1 MSNHNNVDEYINEE
15 VSRIKRRKT
24 ASKELLSWLLY
35 IGIILVVTILIN
47 TFIGQRTR
55 VDGNSMLPQLQN
67 GDNLIVDKISYR
79 FTDPTRFDIIVFPYQ
94 YKNNTFYIKRIM
106 GLPGETIQ
114 IIDGR
119 FFVNGEQIED
129 RFGNAQMNNPGIAGV
144 PITLGENQ
152 YFVLGDNRNNSQ
164 DSRDQHV
171 GVLERADILGRAW
184 LRIWP
189 LSSFGVMQHE

>member
-1 MSNHNNVDEYINEE
+1 MSRSEQIHEIIEEE
-15 VSRIKRRKT
+15 VSRVSRRKS
-24 ASKELLSWLLY
+24 ASRELLSWILY

-47 TFIGQRTR
+47 TFVGQRTR
-55 VDGNSMLPQLQN
+55 VDGSSMLPQLVD

-94 YKNNTFYIKRIM
+94 YRNNTFYIKRIM
-106 GLPGETIQ
+106 GLPGETVQ

-129 RFGNAQMNNPGIAGV
+129 NFGNAQMSNPGIAAL
-144 PITLGENQ
+144 PITLGANE
-152 YFVLGDNRNNSQ
+152 YFVLGDNRNHSQ
-164 DSRDQHV
+164 DSRDQNV
-171 GVLERADILGRAW
+171 GVLHRSDILGRAW

-189 LSSFGVMQHE
+189 FNSFGIIQHD